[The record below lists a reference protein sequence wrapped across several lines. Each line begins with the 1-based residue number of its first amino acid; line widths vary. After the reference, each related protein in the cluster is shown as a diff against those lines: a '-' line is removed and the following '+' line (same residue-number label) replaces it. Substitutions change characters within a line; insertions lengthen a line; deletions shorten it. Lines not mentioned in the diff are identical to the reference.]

1 MTNLAIGLERLR
13 PFALGLIVA
22 GQIAAVVGLIG
33 IVRSTDEPSEPVAE
47 LVASSTTQPVVA
59 ATEPPTTPSTMVAP
73 TSELQATTT
82 TSILETTT
90 STEPPVETLDD
101 FVSAFNVANSAG
113 DTTFALERL
122 HPVVIEI
129 FTTELCQGWLEARFA
144 STTIEIIGEP
154 TEPTATLID
163 APAGQ
168 VEVHDYFTASAL
180 LTFQG
185 SVTETTASFGYVD
198 GAVYWFT
205 NCEAS

>member
-1 MTNLAIGLERLR
+1 MTNVAIGLGRLR

-33 IVRSTDEPSEPVAE
+33 IVRSSDEPSEP
-47 LVASSTTQPVVA
+47 VASSTTQPVVA
-59 ATEPPTTPSTMVAP
+59 ATEPPTTSSTTVAP
-73 TSELQATTT
+73 TSELPSTTT

-90 STEPPVETLDD
+90 STEPPIETLDD
-101 FVSAFNVANSAG
+101 FVSAFNLANSVG

-122 HPVVIEI
+122 HPVVIDI
-129 FTTELCQGWLEARFA
+129 FTTELCQEWLEARFA
-144 STTIEIIGEP
+144 STTIEIVGEP

-168 VEVHDYFTASAL
+168 AEVPDYFTASAL

-198 GAVYWFT
+198 GAVHWFT